1 MRGQARAL
9 TALVVEDEVLVRC
22 DIVSLL
28 RAQNWLVLETP
39 GGEAAIELLPA
50 QHIDVVFTDIQLAG
64 AKNGWDVAEEARKG
78 QPGVHVIYTSS
89 KTMDSSR
96 RVERSLFFAKPYAAD
111 DVVAACQKFVDG
123 RLPPRP

>member
-22 DIVSLL
+22 DI
-28 RAQNWLVLETP
+28 
-39 GGEAAIELLPA
+39 
-50 QHIDVVFTDIQLAG
+50 VFTDIQLAG

-96 RVERSLFFAKPYAAD
+96 RVERSLFIAKPYAAD

>member
-28 RAQNWLVLETP
+28 REQNWLVLETAW
-39 GGEAAIELLPA
+39 GETAIELLPA
-50 QHIDVVFTDIQLAG
+50 QQIDVVFTDIQLG
-64 AKNGWDVAEEARKG
+64 GWINGWDVAEEARKG
-78 QPGVHVIYTSS
+78 QPGVDVIYTSS
-89 KTMDSSR
+89 KMTDPSR
-96 RVERSLFFAKPYAAD
+96 RVERSLFFPKPYAAD

-123 RLPPRP
+123 RLPSRP